1 MATPSRER
9 DKYDDMA
16 DDLVSVA
23 EWTDTGNAA
32 RLAQAHGHRLLR
44 VSDMRKWLH
53 WDGTRWALDHD
64 NREARE
70 AAKVE
75 ALKLPEGSKEADKF
89 KKASLSRTGINAA
102 VAVAETMP
110 DIRCRAEELDRYP
123 ELLNTPSG
131 IVNLRTGNVMPH
143 DPKFKLTRITRYGV
157 NIGAPTPMF
166 DAFMAETFDND
177 DEMIGFIQ
185 RLCGLMLLGKVTEH
199 ILPFWFGSGA
209 NGKGCLALICQ
220 GILGDADA
228 GGYAVSAPTGFLM
241 SGRENAHPTEIARM
255 RGARLVVCSEQTSG
269 RKFDEAKVKLYTGGD
284 KLTGRFMNGDFFDFD
299 PSHLLLVLSNYL
311 PEVKEGGESFWRR
324 TRVIEFEHEVPLH
337 KRVDELD
344 RKILEADGSGIHGW
358 MVNGAVEVLKN
369 GLRCPQKVLD
379 ATKDY
384 RDSEDALTTFV
395 EQQCLL
401 NPHYFTVSGRL
412 FQAWQRFC
420 KDNGVQ
426 EPLNKTTFT
435 LKLMREHKVT
445 KGQKKINGKNQ
456 RVYYGIELEDA
467 DD

>member
-9 DKYDDMA
+9 DKYDDAA
-16 DDLVSVA
+16 DDLISVA

-32 RLAQAHGHRLLR
+32 RLAQAHAGTLLR
-44 VSDMRKWLH
+44 VSDMKRWHH
-53 WDGTRWALDHD
+53 WDRTRWDIDHD
-64 NREARE
+64 TREVRE
-70 AAKVE
+70 AAKIE

-89 KKASLSRTGINAA
+89 KKHSLSRAGINAA
-102 VAVAETMP
+102 VAVAESMP
-110 DIRCRAEELDRYP
+110 DIRCKANDLDAYP
-123 ELLNTPSG
+123 ELLNTPSS
-131 IVNLRTGNVMPH
+131 IVNLRTGELLPH

-157 NIGAPTPMF
+157 AMGAPTPKF

-177 DEMIGFIQ
+177 QEMIGFIQ

-220 GILGDADA
+220 GILGDADS
-228 GGYAVSAPTGFLM
+228 GGYAVSAPTGFLLA
-241 SGRENAHPTEIARM
+241 GRENAYTTEIARM

-269 RKFDEAKVKLYTGGD
+269 RKFDEAKVKLFTGGD

-344 RKILEADGSGIHGW
+344 RKILEADGPGIHGW
-358 MVNGAVEVLKN
+358 MVNGAVQVLKN
-369 GLRCPQKVLD
+369 GLRCPDKVM
-379 ATKDY
+379 ASTREY
-384 RDSEDALTTFV
+384 QESEDALTAFI
-395 EQQCLL
+395 EQRCFQ
-401 NPHYFTVSGRL
+401 NPHMFAVTGR
-412 FQAWQRFC
+412 FRQAYLQFC
-420 KDNGVQ
+420 KESGA
-426 EPLNKTTFT
+426 EPLNATTLT
-435 LKLMREHKVT
+435 LKLQREHKVT
-445 KGQKKINGKNQ
+445 KGKKRINGKDT
-456 RVYYGIELEDA
+456 RVYFGIELEDA
-467 DD
+467 PDA